1 MRRLLLL
8 CGLLVGQAMAAGPA
22 PDLTGVQWVTHAPT
36 TTDAAGDLVVV
47 ELWATWCGA
56 CRASMPVLDA
66 LAGKYA
72 GRARVFALTD
82 DAPERVKAYVAEHPT
97 RMSVGLISEQLAQE
111 LMFGGHGGHG
121 IPSAYVIQRG
131 QIVWGGH
138 PDALEPVLAGLTLG
152 AARP

>member
-1 MRRLLLL
+1 MRRLILL
-8 CGLLVGQAMAAGPA
+8 CGLLVAPAMAAGPA
-22 PDLTGVQWVTHAPT
+22 PDLKGVQWVSHAPPAV
-36 TTDAAGDLVVV
+36 DAAGDLVVV

-56 CRASMPVLDA
+56 CRASMPGLDA

-72 GRARVFALTD
+72 GRVRVFALTD
-82 DAPERVKAYVAEHPT
+82 DTPERVKAYVAEHPS
-97 RMSVGLISEQLAQE
+97 RLSVGLISEQVAQE

-138 PDALEPVLAGLTLG
+138 PDALEPVLAGLTQV